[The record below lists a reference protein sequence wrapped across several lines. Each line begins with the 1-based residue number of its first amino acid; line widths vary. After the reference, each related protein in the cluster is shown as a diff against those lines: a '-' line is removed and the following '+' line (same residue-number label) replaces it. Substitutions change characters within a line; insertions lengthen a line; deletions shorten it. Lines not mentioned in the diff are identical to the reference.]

1 MKKLTLKV
9 DDLKV
14 HSFETA
20 EVRGSIGTVQGHA
33 PKTLDPSCN
42 WSDCWTCGIWCPETT
57 NPEDTG
63 PCVCVIGIETEA
75 PVC

>member
-14 HSFETA
+14 HSFDTA
-20 EVRGSIGTVQGHA
+20 PVSGQTGTVHGA
-33 PKTLDPSCN
+33 AAASGVSCQ
-42 WSDCWTCGIWCPETT
+42 WSDCWSCGIWCPETQ
-57 NPEDTG
+57 NPEVTG
-63 PCVCVIGIETEA
+63 PCNCPVDTEA

>member
-20 EVRGSIGTVQGHA
+20 ETPAGTGTVHGNVA
-33 PKTLDPSCN
+33 ASGKSCN
-42 WSDCWTCGIWCPETT
+42 WSDCWSCGIWCPETT
-57 NPEDTG
+57 NPDVTG
-63 PCVCVIGIETEA
+63 PCNCPVDTEA